1 MKALVTGGTGFVGS
15 HVVRELTEQGHSV
28 RVLHRSSSRLDAL
41 AGLAYESAIGDITD
55 EKSLHAASEGI
66 DWVFHVAA
74 VADYWR
80 ADVGRMFDANIEG
93 TRRVLRAAR
102 AAGVQ
107 RVIFTSSAAAMG
119 MRQRGAEP
127 VDEHYRFNMS
137 SAKFPYGY
145 SKAMAEVAALEAVK
159 TGQDVVIVNPVAV
172 IGPGDLN
179 VISGGFVINIAQL
192 GWLVPVPP
200 GGLALT
206 DVRDIARW
214 HVAAAERGI
223 SGERYLLGT
232 ENLPHAVLFAKI
244 ADLVGVPRPGLPIPS
259 FLLPWMAMAID
270 LVRSAGIALPVDGNQ
285 TRLGGRFI
293 YFSYDKAWS
302 ALGEPQFSIDASLR
316 DTYAWYLEHGYIQPT
331 ALTPIMQALG
341 RMGRFR

>member
-15 HVVRELTEQGHSV
+15 HLVRELTENGHSV
-28 RVLHRSSSRLDAL
+28 RILHRSSSKLDAL
-41 AGLAYESAIGDITD
+41 AGLTYESAIGDITD
-55 EKSLHAASEGI
+55 EGSIRAASDGI

-80 ADVGRMFDANIEG
+80 ADVSRMFDANIEG

-102 AAGVQ
+102 DAGVK

-119 MRQRGAEP
+119 MRQHGSAL
-127 VDEHYRFNMS
+127 VDETFRFNMS

-145 SKAMAEVAALEAVK
+145 SKAMAEIAVLEAVK
-159 TGQDVVIVNPVAV
+159 AGQDVVIVNPVAV

-179 VISGGFVINIAQL
+179 VISGGFVINTAQL

-214 HVAAAERGI
+214 HLAAAERGET
-223 SGERYLLGT
+223 GERYLLGT
-232 ENLPHAVLFAKI
+232 DNLPHAVLFAKI
-244 ADLVGVPRPGLPIPS
+244 ADLVGVPRPGLPIPA

-270 LVRSAGIALPVDGNQ
+270 LVRAAGIALPVDGNQ

-293 YFSYDKAWS
+293 YFNYDKAWS
-302 ALGEPQFSIDASLR
+302 ALGEPQITIDDSLR
-316 DTYAWYLEHGYIQPT
+316 DTCTWYAEHGFLQPT
-331 ALTPIMQALG
+331 ALTPIMLALS
-341 RMGRFR
+341 RFGRFI